1 MDRPVEVEIVTQPVI
16 NELLDKIE
24 HAALFPGMDGHVKTW
39 FETNGEIHTQLARS
53 YAVVG
58 RNLMFVHPC
67 PDGVLLPFEVY
78 PNGHVKAYADAEH
91 AGESFD

>member
-1 MDRPVEVEIVTQPVI
+1 VDRPVEVEIVTQPVI

-24 HAALFPGMDGHVKTW
+24 HQSALAGMDRHVRTW
-39 FETNGEIHTQLARS
+39 FETNGEIHTKAART

-78 PNGHVKAYADAEH
+78 PSGRVKAYCDAAH

>member
-1 MDRPVEVEIVTQPVI
+1 MDRPVEVEIVTEPVI
-16 NELLDKIE
+16 NELLAKIE
-24 HAALFPGMDGHVKTW
+24 HQATLAGMDGHVRAW
-39 FETNGEIHTQLARS
+39 FEANGEIHTKAARS

-67 PDGVLLPFEVY
+67 PDGILLPFEVY
-78 PNGHVKAYADAEH
+78 PTGRVKAYADAEH

>member
-1 MDRPVEVEIVTQPVI
+1 MDRPVEVEIVTAPVI

-24 HAALFPGMDGHVKTW
+24 HSATYPGMDEHVRQW
-39 FETNGEIHTQLARS
+39 FETNGEIHTKAARS

-78 PNGHVKAYADAEH
+78 PSGHVKAYADAEH